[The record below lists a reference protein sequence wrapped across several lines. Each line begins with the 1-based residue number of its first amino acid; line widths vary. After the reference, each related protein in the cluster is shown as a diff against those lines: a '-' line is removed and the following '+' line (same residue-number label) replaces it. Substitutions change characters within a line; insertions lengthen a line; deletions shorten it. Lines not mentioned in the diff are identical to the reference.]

1 VETLQFGVHF
11 PASWCLQLGHARPR
25 VETLEAKQDPSGEK
39 MLQLGH
45 ARPRVETSLEEIPV
59 RRRDRLQLGH
69 ARPRVETHLRRCER
83 RPLLFRFNWATRVRA
98 WKPTS
103 DDASAGRYY
112 FASIGP
118 RASARGN
125 PFLGFV
131 LFVSFEP
138 LQLGHARPRVET
150 RPACFNPAHLYAGF
164 NWATRVR
171 AWKPV

>member
-1 VETLQFGVHF
+1 VY
-11 PASWCLQLGHARPR
+11 
-25 VETLEAKQDPSGEK
+25 
-39 MLQLGH
+39 
-45 ARPRVETSLEEIPV
+45 TS
-59 RRRDRLQLGH
+59 
-69 ARPRVETHLRRCER
+69 
-83 RPLLFRFNWATRVRA
+83 PLLGAFNWATRVRAWKPLRPNRTRAARKCFNWATRVRAWKPHLKRFLFDAETGFNWATRVRA